1 MFYSWLSLPC
11 TCWESEIVTVIVSH
25 LLVSATRFRHGREF
39 RHSVRVCIHA
49 KMPRLCANESA
60 SLREAL
66 GRRKELPE
74 FAAVGDDILNK
85 LEIVI
90 HVGTLF
96 GRPTAL
102 CVCMCDL
109 FLFSLMQKF

>member
-1 MFYSWLSLPC
+1 MG
-11 TCWESEIVTVIVSH
+11 ES
-25 LLVSATRFRHGREF
+25 
-39 RHSVRVCIHA
+39 IHA

-102 CVCMCDL
+102 WIFCDFPQAEVL
-109 FLFSLMQKF
+109 EHGLHTRR